1 MRVVTHTQI
10 LTAVWGPAHARHQL
24 ADVERLVDEVVG
36 TEGPT
41 YIQSKQLDYAAKNIT
56 GPSLTTVI
64 ADPQNPT
71 LLNQGSADG

>member
-1 MRVVTHTQI
+1 MRVVTHKQI